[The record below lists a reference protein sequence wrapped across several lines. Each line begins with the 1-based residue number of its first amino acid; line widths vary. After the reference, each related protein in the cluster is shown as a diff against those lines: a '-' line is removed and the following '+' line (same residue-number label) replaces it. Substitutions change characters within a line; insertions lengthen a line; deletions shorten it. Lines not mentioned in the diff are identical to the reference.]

1 LRYPLDF
8 AIIVTPSAAFRNHRE
23 DALPNYT
30 SRGERLAFGIG
41 LLGQNIVY
49 GISVGFMMFA
59 FTDIAGIAPATVGLI
74 FLIARGWDA
83 LNDPVMG
90 YIADHTRTRWGR
102 FRPWLLWTPVP
113 IGILTILPF
122 AGGVAGPHAVA
133 WAALLYL
140 LWGIAYTLNDIPFW
154 ALTSAM
160 SPDSAERTRIITLG
174 RACAMV
180 GLGIPTVTLPALA
193 QRFAT
198 AGTSAVPGTVTGL
211 DGGGSSSGAGYL
223 PAVVLLVVIAV
234 PLMLVAFLHTRER
247 VPAASRGPA
256 PRELFGMLRR
266 NHPLQIIVASGLLN
280 SFSFVA
286 QAMTVYFVTHNLADP
301 GLMVWFGGTGILA
314 LAGGVLVTPILTLRW
329 SKRAVMVATS
339 LARAPVGVAL
349 FWSGYTNLSV
359 AVGMYALLVGLMG
372 PAVVLQTAM
381 LADSIDWGAA
391 RTGVRAEGTVFS
403 FQTLLSKANGAL
415 GGAAA
420 GYLLARVGYEAGTAQ
435 SIETLQ
441 GIFTILTLAPAAAGI
456 LSAIPWFWYDL
467 DR

>member
-8 AIIVTPSAAFRNHRE
+8 EIIVQLSAAFRKHRE
-23 DALPNYT
+23 DDLPNYT
-30 SRGERLAFGIG
+30 SRGERLAFGVG

-59 FTDIAGIAPATVGLI
+59 FTDIVGLAPATVGLI
-74 FLIARGWDA
+74 FLLARSWDA
-83 LNDPVMG
+83 LNDPLMG

-122 AGGVAGPHAVA
+122 GGGLAGPRAGVA
-133 WAALLYL
+133 AAILYL

-180 GLGIPTVTLPALA
+180 GLGIPTIALPALA
-193 QRFAT
+193 QRLAMPGARGAT
-198 AGTSAVPGTVTGL
+198 DAVAGSPAP
-211 DGGGSSSGAGYL
+211 GAGYL
-223 PAVVLLVVIAV
+223 PAVALLVSIAV
-234 PLMLVAFLHTRER
+234 PLMLVAFRHTRER
-247 VPAASRGPA
+247 VPAAAHGPT
-256 PRELFGMLRR
+256 PRQLLGMLRR
-266 NHPLQIIVASGLLN
+266 NHPLQIIILSGILN

-314 LAGGVLVTPILTLRW
+314 LAGGVLVTPILTRRW
-329 SKRAVMVATS
+329 SKRAVMVAAS
-339 LARAPVGVAL
+339 LARAPVGIAL
-349 FWSGYTNLSV
+349 FASGYTDLAA

-372 PAVVLQTAM
+372 PTVVLQTAM
-381 LADSIDWGAA
+381 IADSIDWGAE

-420 GYLLARVGYEAGTAQ
+420 GYLLGRVGYEAGTAQ
-435 SIETLQ
+435 SIGTLQ
-441 GIFTILTLAPAAAGI
+441 GIFAILTLAPAVAGV